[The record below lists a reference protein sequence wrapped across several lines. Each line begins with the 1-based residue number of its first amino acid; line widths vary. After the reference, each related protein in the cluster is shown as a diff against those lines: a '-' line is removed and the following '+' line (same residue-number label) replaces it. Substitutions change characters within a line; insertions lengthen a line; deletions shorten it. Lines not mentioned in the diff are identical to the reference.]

1 MTPLAACGNVPPGRG
16 GTAER
21 PGGDARHHEG
31 VNATPLA
38 RHLLR
43 ARDLVDS
50 RYSDPLDLD
59 ALARAA
65 HVSRRHFSRSFRE
78 TFGETP
84 HQYLLTRRIER
95 ACYLLRTTDMQVAE
109 VCLAV
114 GFNSVGSFTTTFRH
128 HVGTSPTEYRRE
140 SGGPSDS
147 DRIPLCFVKAWTRL
161 PGDGAFREDSA
172 RRGD

>member
-1 MTPLAACGNVPPGRG
+1 VT
-16 GTAER
+16 T
-21 PGGDARHHEG
+21 
-31 VNATPLA
+31 TPLA

-50 RYSDPLDLD
+50 RYAEPLDLD

-65 HVSRRHFSRSFRE
+65 HVSPRHFSRSFRK

-95 ACYLLRTTDMQVAE
+95 ACYLLRTTDLQVAE

-114 GFNSVGSFTTTFRH
+114 GFNSVGSFTTTFRRQ
-128 HVGTSPTEYRRE
+128 VGVPPTEYRRE
-140 SGGPSDS
+140 NGGPSDA

-161 PGDGAFREDSA
+161 PGDGAFGEDSA
-172 RRGD
+172 PAGE

>member
-1 MTPLAACGNVPPGRG
+1 VR
-16 GTAER
+16 
-21 PGGDARHHEG
+21 
-31 VNATPLA
+31 ATPLA

-50 RYSDPLDLD
+50 RYAEPLDLE

-65 HVSRRHFSRSFRE
+65 HVSPRHFSRSFRE

-95 ACYLLRTTDMQVAE
+95 ARYLLRTTDMRVVE
-109 VCLAV
+109 VCLDV
-114 GFNSVGSFTTTFRH
+114 GWGSVGSFTSTFRR
-128 HVGTSPTEYRRE
+128 HVGLSPTEYRRE
-140 SGGPSDS
+140 NGGPSEA

-161 PGDGAFREDSA
+161 PGDGAFGEDSA
-172 RRGD
+172 PAGD